1 MIDYS
6 PIWISFKCAAF
17 SIFITF
23 FLGLF
28 AARWMMTLK
37 NKVIQLIFDGIFT
50 LPLVLPPTVMGFFL
64 LLIFG
69 VNQPIGSFF
78 LNVFGVRIAFSFSAT
93 VIAAV
98 VISFPI
104 MYRSARGALEQVD
117 TDLVDAARTLGMSE
131 TSIFFKVL
139 VPNAL
144 PGIISGGVLSFA
156 RGLGEFGATAMLAGN
171 IVGKTRTLPL
181 AVYSE
186 VVSSDMHSASFYVVV
201 IIAICFTAVILLNIY
216 QLWVKKREAFK
227 MHLEVDI
234 YKKLSEF
241 DLDVHFKIDEI
252 CLGVMGPSGS
262 GKSMTLKCIA
272 GIETPDSGRIV
283 LDGRVLYD
291 SNQHINLTP
300 QERNI
305 GYMFQN
311 YALFP
316 NMTVYDNIAS
326 PLLARRLDKTTIHDT
341 VIQLMKELHI
351 EGLEKRY
358 PRQLSGGQKQR
369 VALARL
375 LIYNAEAILLDE
387 PFSALDEDLKDEL
400 IKEMKTNLEAYHRP
414 VVFVSH
420 NKDEIKTLSH
430 EMDIIKRGEMI
441 HEEIS

>member
-1 MIDYS
+1 MHTIVQEVMIDYS

-28 AARWMMTLK
+28 VARWMMTLK

-186 VVSSDMHSASFYVVV
+186 VVSNDMHSASFYVVI

-216 QLWVKKREAFK
+216 QLWEKKKR
-227 MHLEVDI
+227 
-234 YKKLSEF
+234 
-241 DLDVHFKIDEI
+241 
-252 CLGVMGPSGS
+252 
-262 GKSMTLKCIA
+262 
-272 GIETPDSGRIV
+272 
-283 LDGRVLYD
+283 
-291 SNQHINLTP
+291 
-300 QERNI
+300 
-305 GYMFQN
+305 GY
-311 YALFP
+311 
-316 NMTVYDNIAS
+316 
-326 PLLARRLDKTTIHDT
+326 
-341 VIQLMKELHI
+341 
-351 EGLEKRY
+351 
-358 PRQLSGGQKQR
+358 
-369 VALARL
+369 
-375 LIYNAEAILLDE
+375 
-387 PFSALDEDLKDEL
+387 
-400 IKEMKTNLEAYHRP
+400 
-414 VVFVSH
+414 
-420 NKDEIKTLSH
+420 
-430 EMDIIKRGEMI
+430 
-441 HEEIS
+441 

>member
-1 MIDYS
+1 MHTIVQEVMIDYS

-28 AARWMMTLK
+28 VARWMMTLK

-98 VISFPI
+98 FISFPI

-186 VVSSDMHSASFYVVV
+186 VVSNDMHSASFYVVI

-216 QLWVKKREAFK
+216 QLWEKKKR
-227 MHLEVDI
+227 
-234 YKKLSEF
+234 
-241 DLDVHFKIDEI
+241 
-252 CLGVMGPSGS
+252 
-262 GKSMTLKCIA
+262 
-272 GIETPDSGRIV
+272 
-283 LDGRVLYD
+283 
-291 SNQHINLTP
+291 
-300 QERNI
+300 
-305 GYMFQN
+305 GY
-311 YALFP
+311 
-316 NMTVYDNIAS
+316 
-326 PLLARRLDKTTIHDT
+326 
-341 VIQLMKELHI
+341 
-351 EGLEKRY
+351 
-358 PRQLSGGQKQR
+358 
-369 VALARL
+369 
-375 LIYNAEAILLDE
+375 
-387 PFSALDEDLKDEL
+387 
-400 IKEMKTNLEAYHRP
+400 
-414 VVFVSH
+414 
-420 NKDEIKTLSH
+420 
-430 EMDIIKRGEMI
+430 
-441 HEEIS
+441 

>member
-1 MIDYS
+1 MHTIVQEVMIDYS

-17 SIFITF
+17 SVFITF

-28 AARWMMTLK
+28 VARWMMTLK

-186 VVSSDMHSASFYVVV
+186 VVSNDMHSASFYVVV

-216 QLWVKKREAFK
+216 QLWEKKKR
-227 MHLEVDI
+227 
-234 YKKLSEF
+234 
-241 DLDVHFKIDEI
+241 
-252 CLGVMGPSGS
+252 
-262 GKSMTLKCIA
+262 
-272 GIETPDSGRIV
+272 
-283 LDGRVLYD
+283 
-291 SNQHINLTP
+291 
-300 QERNI
+300 
-305 GYMFQN
+305 GY
-311 YALFP
+311 
-316 NMTVYDNIAS
+316 
-326 PLLARRLDKTTIHDT
+326 
-341 VIQLMKELHI
+341 
-351 EGLEKRY
+351 
-358 PRQLSGGQKQR
+358 
-369 VALARL
+369 
-375 LIYNAEAILLDE
+375 
-387 PFSALDEDLKDEL
+387 
-400 IKEMKTNLEAYHRP
+400 
-414 VVFVSH
+414 
-420 NKDEIKTLSH
+420 
-430 EMDIIKRGEMI
+430 
-441 HEEIS
+441 

>member
-50 LPLVLPPTVMGFFL
+50 LPLVL
-64 LLIFG
+64 
-69 VNQPIGSFF
+69 PIGSFF

-186 VVSSDMHSASFYVVV
+186 VVSSDMHSASLYVVV

-216 QLWVKKREAFK
+216 QLWEKKKR
-227 MHLEVDI
+227 
-234 YKKLSEF
+234 
-241 DLDVHFKIDEI
+241 
-252 CLGVMGPSGS
+252 
-262 GKSMTLKCIA
+262 
-272 GIETPDSGRIV
+272 
-283 LDGRVLYD
+283 
-291 SNQHINLTP
+291 
-300 QERNI
+300 
-305 GYMFQN
+305 GY
-311 YALFP
+311 
-316 NMTVYDNIAS
+316 
-326 PLLARRLDKTTIHDT
+326 
-341 VIQLMKELHI
+341 
-351 EGLEKRY
+351 
-358 PRQLSGGQKQR
+358 
-369 VALARL
+369 
-375 LIYNAEAILLDE
+375 
-387 PFSALDEDLKDEL
+387 
-400 IKEMKTNLEAYHRP
+400 
-414 VVFVSH
+414 
-420 NKDEIKTLSH
+420 
-430 EMDIIKRGEMI
+430 
-441 HEEIS
+441 

>member
-1 MIDYS
+1 MHTIVQEVMIDYS

-93 VIAAV
+93 VITAV

-186 VVSSDMHSASFYVVV
+186 VVSNDMHSASFYVVV

-216 QLWVKKREAFK
+216 QLWEKKKR
-227 MHLEVDI
+227 
-234 YKKLSEF
+234 
-241 DLDVHFKIDEI
+241 
-252 CLGVMGPSGS
+252 
-262 GKSMTLKCIA
+262 
-272 GIETPDSGRIV
+272 
-283 LDGRVLYD
+283 
-291 SNQHINLTP
+291 
-300 QERNI
+300 
-305 GYMFQN
+305 GY
-311 YALFP
+311 
-316 NMTVYDNIAS
+316 
-326 PLLARRLDKTTIHDT
+326 
-341 VIQLMKELHI
+341 
-351 EGLEKRY
+351 
-358 PRQLSGGQKQR
+358 
-369 VALARL
+369 
-375 LIYNAEAILLDE
+375 
-387 PFSALDEDLKDEL
+387 
-400 IKEMKTNLEAYHRP
+400 
-414 VVFVSH
+414 
-420 NKDEIKTLSH
+420 
-430 EMDIIKRGEMI
+430 
-441 HEEIS
+441 